1 MLVPAFE
8 AYGGLAEVAYLDV
21 LVTVVTGAFGA
32 LLLRF
37 VWAAG
42 GGALHDGM
50 L

>member
-8 AYGGLAEVAYLDV
+8 AYGGLAQITYLDV
-21 LVTVVTGAFGA
+21 LVTVVAGAFGA
-32 LLLRF
+32 LLPRF